1 MKTVLVAV
9 DGSEP
14 SLKGV
19 REAVPLAKSL
29 DARLVL
35 AHVIPPTLLPAAAY
49 ADTINKIEE
58 AGQLHAEEVLKRAQ
72 AEVRRVG
79 GEADTTTAHGAPAEA
94 LADLASAADVWGVV
108 IGAKGR
114 NAVARVLLGS
124 VADRLVHICT
134 KPVLI
139 VR

>member
-19 REAVPLAKSL
+19 REAVPLARAL
-29 DARLVL
+29 DLRLMLV
-35 AHVIPPTLLPAAAY
+35 HVIPPTLLPAAAY

-58 AGQLHAEEVLKRAQ
+58 AGKLRAKEVLDVAR
-72 AEVRRVG
+72 AEVKAAG
-79 GEADTTTAHGAPAEA
+79 GEADVATVHGAPAEA
-94 LADLASAADVWGVV
+94 LADLAAGTEIWGVI
-108 IGAKGR
+108 IGAKGH
-114 NAVARVLLGS
+114 NPFARVLLGS
-124 VADRLVHICT
+124 VADRLVHICD